1 MLENQSVTDSD
12 VSNNIDHENED
23 IDPIQKKEAT
33 LKQLADVNAKAAM
46 VCKSKTNNP
55 NYLSITYANSKFFDI
70 FGVSEVNLIGKSYD
84 FLFEDFDVG
93 YSNEFQLEYIR
104 LVKDVKECRP
114 CSIIAEL
121 KDHKPDVGK
130 VKVKIDYNPIDD
142 DGVYSTF
149 TFENF
154 DSLENPENEAP
165 QSKEKD
171 VGLLKNLERALHNE
185 RLLREIS
192 YLVVSDRPLREIS
205 ENIAKSVCQYLKVD
219 RCLIHDFKNGATSFV
234 AEYCNSY
241 VKPMF
246 GGNADAE
253 SLNKLTRYI
262 NFQNRFHKKV
272 LKESDKSSL
281 VDISSV
287 AADSNFAS
295 IEDLCK
301 EYAIGAQITVI
312 TSFHN
317 KVNGGLYIHQ
327 ADSRNW
333 TVDEIDLINMVAD
346 QLSLAIDRSDS
357 IERVMIA
364 NHELL
369 EKTQQLKEAL
379 KEEKNMRQMQ
389 NEFVALVSHEFKTPL
404 QIIDSTRELLS
415 RKIKSLKVENESI
428 DKSLDKI
435 KSGIQRMN
443 GLIHSTLNLAKM
455 ESGTNNKI
463 TLERAEF
470 DLKAFVLDIIEKNS
484 NLAQNK
490 NIQVKM
496 NINDLPETFYADS
509 KLLDHSLTNIISN
522 AIKYSKND
530 STVKVLAKSGS
541 KKLLIKVIDQG
552 IGIPQDDLKNIGQKF
567 FRAKNS
573 LAVAGT
579 GIGLYLTKYFIELH
593 GGDVLIES
601 EVNVGTSVTAVLPII
616 SADKE

>member
-1 MLENQSVTDSD
+1 MQERQAISENDEQK
-12 VSNNIDHENED
+12 NMNYENL
-23 IDPIQKKEAT
+23 DPVQKRENT
-33 LKQLADVNAKAAM
+33 LKQLADVNPKA
-46 VCKSKTNNP
+46 VIICKSKANNP
-55 NYLSITYANSKFFDI
+55 NYLSIIYANNRFFDI
-70 FGVSEVNLIGKSYD
+70 FGVSESNLIGKSYD
-84 FLFEDFDVG
+84 FLFEDFDIG
-93 YSNEFQLEYIR
+93 YSNEFQLEYVR
-104 LVKDVKECRP
+104 LVKDVKDSRP

-121 KDHKPDVGK
+121 KDLKPEPSK
-130 VKVKIDYNPIDD
+130 VKVKIDYNPVDE
-142 DGVYSTF
+142 DGIYSTF

-154 DSLENPENEAP
+154 NIADDKVSAIVH
-165 QSKEKD
+165 KKKD
-171 VGLLKNLERALHNE
+171 VGMLKNLERALHNE

-192 YLVVSDRPLREIS
+192 YLIVSDTPLQEIS
-205 ENIAKSVCQYLKVD
+205 ENIAKSICQYLKVD
-219 RCLIHDFKNGATSFV
+219 RCLIHDFKNGSTSFV

-246 GGNADAE
+246 GGNNDIE
-253 SLNKLTRYI
+253 SLKKLTRYI
-262 NFQNRFHKKV
+262 NFQNRFHKRV
-272 LKESDKSSL
+272 LQDTSRASLIDIENVAMDK
-281 VDISSV
+281 
-287 AADSNFAS
+287 NFDS
-295 IEDLCK
+295 IEDICQ
-301 EYAIGAQITVI
+301 EYAIGSQITVI
-312 TSFHN
+312 TSFNH

-379 KEEKNMRQMQ
+379 KEEKSMRQMQ

-404 QIIDSTRELLS
+404 QIIDSTRELLA
-415 RKIKSLKVENESI
+415 RKIKAMHIENEAI

-463 TLERAEF
+463 TLERANF
-470 DLKAFVLDIIEKNS
+470 DLKAFVLDIVEKNA
-484 NLAQNK
+484 NLAHNK
-490 NIQVKM
+490 NIKVMLK
-496 NINDLPETFYADS
+496 IDDLPEEFYADS

-530 STVKVLAKSGS
+530 SIVKILAKTGS

-552 IGIPQDDLKNIGQKF
+552 IGIPVDDLKNVGQKF

-593 GGDVLIES
+593 GGTVLIES
-601 EVNVGTSVTAVLPII
+601 EVNVGTSVTVVLPIVP
-616 SADKE
+616 ANQE